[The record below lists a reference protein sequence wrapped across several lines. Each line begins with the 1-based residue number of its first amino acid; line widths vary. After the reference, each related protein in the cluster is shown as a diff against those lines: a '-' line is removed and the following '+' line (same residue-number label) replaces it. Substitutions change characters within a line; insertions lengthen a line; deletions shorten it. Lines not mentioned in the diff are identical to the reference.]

1 MNFIKQISLLL
12 VFAFIVGIVPVYAD
26 AAPVVTLAT
35 SDTSVMAG
43 STVGLDVNIT
53 SQNEIDKAEIFVN
66 DTFFATLHNPESSF
80 TYNYITAKD
89 AAGTLN
95 FKVIAYDALGQSAV
109 SNVVS
114 TLVSSNSATVITFK
128 DVPEKVKHNELSSI
142 KAQII
147 DSDGVAKAELYI
159 NNKPSEAQYT
169 LDGDVYTFTGF
180 DKNLGD
186 MNFEIKVTDNAGAVT
201 TAHKKVVVENR
212 YISPLFAKNPM
223 NSVPGGNFKT
233 NAANGYSF
241 SAAGTDDKYM
251 KITRASV
258 PAYKST
264 YFRYQVRDG
273 HGNLEGVFEV
283 EFELKI
289 SSDAYNNFALNF
301 DSRGTG
307 AEPITPTI
315 SGGGKIELKN
325 GTNTANTKTIS
336 NYLVAE
342 KWYRLKYTCDTI
354 KKTYRF
360 FVDDIELT
368 SDGTYKLPL
377 ADNVSIGPMIYIAIT
392 VLLPEQNDAVGI
404 DDVSFSYEKKQADIE
419 DAVYFDGVLTA
430 TVKDGLSQTDLS
442 NNVSILNNEK
452 TIPLSSV
459 SFDSASKVLTVTPKT
474 PLDFSNTYSLVI
486 KSGTE
491 NAEGKPLE
499 FDSYTDFSTPADSL
513 DIKDVV
519 FDEYVG
525 GKGVNAKIS
534 NNTSDTQT
542 VVMLMTVKNANGAVE
557 RVYSSDEVTL
567 TSGQT
572 NVPISISP
580 VPVSDGKVEVF
591 FLNGW
596 AQSKAIK
603 KYIFTK

>member
-1 MNFIKQISLLL
+1 MNCIKQVSLLL
-12 VFAFIVGIVPVYAD
+12 ILVFLVGIISVYAD
-26 AAPVVTLAT
+26 TPITVAITS
-35 SDTSVMAG
+35 SDTTVKAG
-43 STVGLDVNIT
+43 SSVNISVNVS
-53 SQNEIDKAEIFVN
+53 SQNEIDKAEIYVN
-66 DTFFATLHNPESSF
+66 DSFFATIHNPESSF
-80 TYNYITAKD
+80 NYKYITSKD
-89 AAGTLN
+89 TIGILN
-95 FKVIAYDALGQSAV
+95 FKIVAYDAIGQSAA
-109 SNVVS
+109 SNILS
-114 TLVSSNSATVITFK
+114 TEVLTNSETVINFK
-128 DVPEKVKHNELSSI
+128 DVPEKVKYNELSSV

-147 DSDGVAKAELYI
+147 DSDGISKIELYI
-159 NNKPSEAQYT
+159 NNKLSQAQYT
-169 LDGDVYTFTGF
+169 LDGDIYTFTGF
-180 DKNLGD
+180 TNNLGD
-186 MNFEIKVTDNAGAVT
+186 MNFEIKVTDNAGSVT

-223 NSVPGGNFKT
+223 NSVPGGNFKI
-233 NAANGYSF
+233 NAANGYTF
-241 SAAGTDDKYM
+241 SAAGTDEKYM
-251 KITRASV
+251 KITRSSV

-283 EFELKI
+283 EFKLKI
-289 SSDAYNNFALNF
+289 SSDAYNNFAVNF

-315 SGGGKIELKN
+315 SGDGKIELKN
-325 GTNTANTKTIS
+325 GTNASNTKTLS
-336 NYLVAE
+336 NYLDAE
-342 KWYRLKYTCDTI
+342 KWYRLKYTCDTT

-360 FVDDIELT
+360 FVDDMELT
-368 SDGTYKLPL
+368 SDGIYNLPL
-377 ADNVSIGPMIYIAIT
+377 ADNATIGPMIYIAIT
-392 VLLPEQNDAVGI
+392 VLLPEQNDAVCI
-404 DDVSFSYEKKQADIE
+404 DDVSFSYEKKQADV
-419 DAVYFDGVLTA
+419 DDVVYSDGILSMI
-430 TVKDGLSQTDLS
+430 VKDGLSQTDLS

-459 SFDSASKVLTVTPKT
+459 SFDSQLKLLKITPKN

-491 NAEGKPLE
+491 NAEGKLLE

-519 FDEYVG
+519 FDEYKD
-525 GKGVNAKIS
+525 GKGVKAKLS
-534 NNTSDTQT
+534 NNTSDSQT

-557 RVYSSDEVTL
+557 RVYSSDEITL
-567 TSGQT
+567 TPGQT

-580 VPVSDGKVEVF
+580 VPVSDGNVEVF